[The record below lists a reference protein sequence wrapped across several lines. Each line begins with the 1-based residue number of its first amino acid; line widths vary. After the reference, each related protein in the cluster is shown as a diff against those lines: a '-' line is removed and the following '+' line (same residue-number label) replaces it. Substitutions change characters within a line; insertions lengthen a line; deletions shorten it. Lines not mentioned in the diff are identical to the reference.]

1 MKPIEYDGFYFLPGE
16 EDDELSLKF
25 FQFDGSLAEAKK
37 VDSQSKIGDLWHIAF
52 FTKDEEGLPVFDE
65 TFEAIFADPEV
76 YVRNLCG
83 TGLYGCVLRKSA
95 PLPSRRQTRIHRAR
109 KAIDTARVRGATRA
123 ID

>member
-83 TGLYGCVLRKSA
+83 TGLYGCVLRKTDKSA
-95 PLPSRRQTRIHRAR
+95 NFFENYLNKFR
-109 KAIDTARVRGATRA
+109 KNVRM
-123 ID
+123 